1 MKPNDPIVCRTC
13 RHYFITWDA
22 RRPHGCRAMNF
33 KSQRPPSLVVRHTS
47 GRQCLR
53 YAARKE
59 TDRSR
64 P

>member
-1 MKPNDPIVCRTC
+1 MQPDDPIVCRRC

-22 RRPHGCRAMNF
+22 RHPHGCRAMNF
-33 KSQRPPSLVVRHTS
+33 KSRRPPSRVVRSTS

-53 YAARKE
+53 YAAKNE
-59 TDRSR
+59 SDHRS